1 MPAPA
6 LNCASILASLIP
18 SCDALTSVG
27 GVQPFVY
34 YAHRSDLVFTYATD
48 GSITGV
54 ALTTTGKL
62 AKGIGRKF
70 QNSGA
75 YESARSATGKARVK
89 QTYIDRVYHDTQ
101 ADRNAIQQLILAED
115 VVFITPNNSLKFE
128 VYGAALGLIAT
139 SVKGGT
145 GTKLD
150 DDNTVLFSF
159 EGDEPTLPAVFNTVT
174 VTPGVNKPADFAANV
189 TYLDAL
195 VNI

>member
-1 MPAPA
+1 MPAPIV
-6 LNCASILASLIP
+6 NCASILASLIP

-27 GVQPFVY
+27 GIQPFVY
-34 YAHRSDLVFTYATD
+34 YAHRSDLVFTYAID

-75 YESARSATGKARVK
+75 YEIDRTATGKARVK
-89 QTYIDRVYHDTQ
+89 QTYNDRVFHDTQ
-101 ADRNAIQQLILAED
+101 ADRNIVQQLILSED

-139 SVKGGT
+139 SGKGGT
-145 GTKLD
+145 GIKLD
-150 DDNTVLFSF
+150 DDNTFLFAF
-159 EGDEPTLPAVFNTVT
+159 EGSEPALPAVFNTV
-174 VTPGVNKPADFAANV
+174 VITPGVNKAADFAANV
-189 TYLDAL
+189 VYLDLL
-195 VNI
+195 VNV

>member
-1 MPAPA
+1 MPAPVV
-6 LNCASILASLIP
+6 NCASILASLIP

-48 GSITGV
+48 GSISGL

-75 YESARSATGKARVK
+75 YEVARSATGKARVK
-89 QTYIDRVYHDTQ
+89 QTYSDRIFHDTQ
-101 ADRNAIQQLILAED
+101 ADRNSIQQMILAED

-128 VYGAALGLIAT
+128 VYGASLGLIAN
-139 SVKGGT
+139 SGKGGT
-145 GTKLD
+145 GVKLD
-150 DDNTVLFSF
+150 DDNTFLFSF
-159 EGDEPTLPAVFNTVT
+159 EGDEPALPAVFNSVII
-174 VTPGVNKPADFAANV
+174 TPGVNKPADFAANV
-189 TYLDAL
+189 VYLDLL
-195 VNI
+195 VNV